1 MRPASRAVVIAVVA
15 LAAAAT
21 VVAVRT
27 VRRGFSARDEP
38 SRLEALVARAMRRLA
53 VPSGVRT
60 RANPVRLTPA
70 VLAEAKAHFADH
82 CASCHG
88 NDGKGRTNIG
98 QSLYPKAPDMTLEDT
113 QSQTDGELFAII
125 ENGVRLTGM
134 PAWGNGSP
142 ESAQAT
148 WALVH
153 FIRHLPKLTEHE
165 VEAMRAMNPRT
176 REEWESEAEDAKFL
190 AGQ

>member
-1 MRPASRAVVIAVVA
+1 MKPASRTLVIAVAVAA
-15 LAAAAT
+15 LATAWG
-21 VVAVRT
+21 VSL

-38 SRLEALVARAMRRLA
+38 SRLEAVLARTMRRLA
-53 VPSGVRT
+53 VPSDVRT
-60 RANPVRLTPA
+60 LANPVRLTPE
-70 VLAEAKAHFADH
+70 VLDEAKAHFADH

-98 QSLYPKAPDMTLEDT
+98 QSLYPKAPDMTLQAT

>member
-1 MRPASRAVVIAVVA
+1 MRRAWRTVVLAVAVAA
-15 LAAAAT
+15 LAMVWGVHT
-21 VVAVRT
+21 I
-27 VRRGFSARDEP
+27 RRGFSARDEP
-38 SRLEALVARAMRRLA
+38 SRLEAVLARAMRRLA
-53 VPSGVRT
+53 VPSNVRT
-60 RANPVRLTPA
+60 LANPVRLTPE
-70 VLAEAKAHFADH
+70 VLAEAKTHFADH

-153 FIRHLPKLTEHE
+153 FIRHLPKLTEDE